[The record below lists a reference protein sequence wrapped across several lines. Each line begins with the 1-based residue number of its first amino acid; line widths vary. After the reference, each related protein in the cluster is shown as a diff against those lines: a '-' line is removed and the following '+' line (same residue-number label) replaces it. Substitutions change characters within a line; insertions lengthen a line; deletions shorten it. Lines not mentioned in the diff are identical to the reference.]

1 MGEKTDKEKPP
12 QLRPATNADAE
23 GITALVF
30 DVLTEYNLKPDPDDT
45 DADLKDI
52 EQSYFR
58 QGGTFFVLE
67 TSDKTIIGSYG
78 LHKADEQTCE
88 LRKMYLHPNH
98 RAKGWGKH
106 MMDHALAQAKKLRFT
121 TMTLETA
128 SVLKEAINLYKTCG
142 FTEHQPAHLSKRC
155 DQAYILKL

>member
-1 MGEKTDKEKPP
+1 MPERTDKEKPP
-12 QLRPATNADAE
+12 QLRQATNADAE
-23 GITALVF
+23 NITALVF
-30 DVLTEYNLKPDPDDT
+30 DVLAEYNLKPDPDDT

-58 QGGTFFVLE
+58 QGGAFFVLE

-78 LHKADEQTCE
+78 LYKTDEQICE

-106 MMDHALAQAKKLRFT
+106 LMNHALAQAKKLGFN

-128 SVLKEAINLYKTCG
+128 SALKEAITLYKTFG
-142 FTEHQPAHLSKRC
+142 FTEHQPTHLSKRC
-155 DQAYILKL
+155 DQAYILEL